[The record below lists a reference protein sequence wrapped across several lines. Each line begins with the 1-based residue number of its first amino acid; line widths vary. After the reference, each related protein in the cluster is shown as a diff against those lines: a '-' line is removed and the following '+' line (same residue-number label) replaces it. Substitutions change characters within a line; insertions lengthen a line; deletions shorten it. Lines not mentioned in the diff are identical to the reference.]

1 MRKAQT
7 RLALVAGSVGII
19 SALMLS
25 GCTASTTSTSGGG
38 SITAADIAK
47 AMNKKSSITFW
58 SWLPNVQNE
67 IKLFEKK
74 YPKVTVNY
82 SNAGQGTPEYTKLR
96 TVVKAGSGIPD
107 VVQVEFQYIP
117 SFVTALSDLTQ
128 YGGKTDLTPLYSN
141 SVLKQVTY
149 NGGIYGVPQDTAPMG
164 NLYRADVLNSVG
176 ITSAPATWADYEAD
190 AKILKAKTGD
200 YIANLPS
207 SDGSEFLALLW
218 QNGSF
223 PFSFDGKKTV
233 GVNFDTPQAK
243 KVADYWTSMI
253 QQGLVDTAPD
263 FNNDW
268 FQAFASG
275 KYAGWLAPS
284 WGPDQIISSVASS
297 AGKWKASALPQWDP
311 SDPASGNWGGSSLAV
326 TKASKNP
333 IVAYEFAKF
342 LNTNHT
348 SVTEETTS
356 SQSLYPAS
364 TFGLT
369 NPVWINQKVSFFG
382 GQQVNK
388 LFTGISKT
396 VSPKWQWL
404 PYMDYAYT
412 DYTATVGK
420 AIAAKTSIE
429 AGLLAWQND
438 LITYGKQQGY
448 TIKSN

>member
-1 MRKAQT
+1 M
-7 RLALVAGSVGII
+7 VAASIGIV
-19 SALMLS
+19 SALLLS
-25 GCTASTTSTSGGG
+25 GCSGGSSGTTSTKAV
-38 SITAADIAK
+38 TQAEVTK
-47 AMNKKSSITFW
+47 AMNTPSSITFW
-58 SWLPNVQNE
+58 SWLPNVQDE

-74 YPKVTVNY
+74 YPKITVNY

-96 TVVKAGSGIPD
+96 TVVKAGNGIPD

-128 YGGKTDLTPLYSN
+128 YNGKKELTPLFSN

-164 NLYRADVLNSVG
+164 NLYRADILAQAG
-176 ITSAPATWADYEAD
+176 ITTPPATWDEYEAD
-190 AKILKAKTGD
+190 AKMLKEKTGN
-200 YIANLPS
+200 YIANLPP

-218 QNGSF
+218 QNHSF
-223 PFSFDGKKTV
+223 PFSFDGKETV
-233 GVNFDTPQAK
+233 GVNFETPEAK

-268 FQAFASG
+268 FQAFATG

-284 WGPDQIISSVASS
+284 WGPDQIISSVKSS
-297 AGKWKASALPQWDP
+297 SGEWRASALPQWDP
-311 SDPASGNWGGSSLAV
+311 SNPSSGNWGGSSLAV

-342 LNTNHT
+342 MNTDHE
-348 SVTEETTS
+348 SVTLETTS
-356 SQSLYPAS
+356 SQALYPAS
-364 TFGLT
+364 LFGLN
-369 NPVWINQKVSFFG
+369 NPEWINQKVPFFG

-396 VSPKWQWL
+396 VSPDWQWL

-420 AIAAKTSIE
+420 AISAKTSIYD
-429 AGLLAWQND
+429 GLIAWQKD
-438 LITYGKQQGY
+438 LVNYGKQQGY
-448 TIKSN
+448 TIKANN